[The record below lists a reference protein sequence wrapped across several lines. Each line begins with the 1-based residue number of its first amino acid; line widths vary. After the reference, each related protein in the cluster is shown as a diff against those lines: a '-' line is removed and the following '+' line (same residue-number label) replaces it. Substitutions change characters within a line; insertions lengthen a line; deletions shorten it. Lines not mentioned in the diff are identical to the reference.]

1 MFSSMPRTACCTVGE
16 EQITA
21 SQGSSGASSA
31 PTIAW
36 RVLATA
42 IPKKVPTRL

>member
-1 MFSSMPRTACCTVGE
+1 MRRTACCTVGE

-21 SQGSSGASSA
+21 SQGSSGANSA

-36 RVLATA
+36 RAWATA
-42 IPKKVPTRL
+42 MPKKVPTRL